1 MFRYL
6 LSILSFSV
14 LTPVPAKQRGQFVST
29 YPDYLEPIVSLS
41 TIWCE
46 CTTEISN
53 HCTAVLGTF
62 SPLACTWFWSL
73 CRFRNCQ
80 NWYLHVRSLQLDPS
94 RTAVFFVSTNP
105 ILHILLTSYNDPL
118 INRLKMRDSIQ
129 THCHMCANVYFA
141 AGKRPHVRPP
151 CFYMNFSNVTTAHA
165 STIIEHKMM
174 RTYIVLIGSRSHFDW
189 LKYSFPSSL
198 HSLTRIS
205 KWGLA
210 DRLANPE
217 KKVRH
222 HTAIS
227 ERVLPI
233 FFSDGRHL
241 SFIRATRSL
250 CSGLGLHA
258 LVPHVNGD
266 R

>member
-141 AGKRPHVRPP
+141 AGKRPHERPS
-151 CFYMNFSNVTTAHA
+151 C
-165 STIIEHKMM
+165 
-174 RTYIVLIGSRSHFDW
+174 LIW
-189 LKYSFPSSL
+189 T
-198 HSLTRIS
+198 SLTLRRRMQVQS
-205 KWGLA
+205 
-210 DRLANPE
+210 
-217 KKVRH
+217 
-222 HTAIS
+222 
-227 ERVLPI
+227 
-233 FFSDGRHL
+233 
-241 SFIRATRSL
+241 
-250 CSGLGLHA
+250 
-258 LVPHVNGD
+258 
-266 R
+266 

>member
-1 MFRYL
+1 MF
-6 LSILSFSV
+6 
-14 LTPVPAKQRGQFVST
+14 
-29 YPDYLEPIVSLS
+29 
-41 TIWCE
+41 
-46 CTTEISN
+46 N
-53 HCTAVLGTF
+53 
-62 SPLACTWFWSL
+62 
-73 CRFRNCQ
+73 
-80 NWYLHVRSLQLDPS
+80 
-94 RTAVFFVSTNP
+94 
-105 ILHILLTSYNDPL
+105 
-118 INRLKMRDSIQ
+118 
-129 THCHMCANVYFA
+129 
-141 AGKRPHVRPP
+141 
-151 CFYMNFSNVTTAHA
+151 MNFSNVTTAHA

-233 FFSDGRHL
+233 FFSNGRHL
-241 SFIRATRSL
+241 GFIRQQGHSAQ
-250 CSGLGLHA
+250 GLGYMLSYPVSTVIGSLKFYWGIKHIPEPG
-258 LVPHVNGD
+258 LVSIHSDVSQTFLIILLIDIG
-266 R
+266 

>member
-1 MFRYL
+1 MHL
-6 LSILSFSV
+6 ILISLSF
-14 LTPVPAKQRGQFVST
+14 PR
-29 YPDYLEPIVSLS
+29 LS
-41 TIWCE
+41 E
-46 CTTEISN
+46 LISSRQIPS
-53 HCTAVLGTF
+53 A
-62 SPLACTWFWSL
+62 
-73 CRFRNCQ
+73 
-80 NWYLHVRSLQLDPS
+80 RSLKEGG
-94 RTAVFFVSTNP
+94 VFREAQDTNP

-118 INRLKMRDSIQ
+118 INRLKMGDRIQ
-129 THCHMCANVYFA
+129 TRCHMCANVYFA

-210 DRLANPE
+210 DRLANIE

-233 FFSDGRHL
+233 FFSNGRHL
-241 SFIRATRSL
+241 GFIRQQGHSAQ
-250 CSGLGLHA
+250 GLGYMLSYPVSTVIGSLKFYWESSTSLSQVW
-258 LVPHVNGD
+258 LVYIRMFLRLFLSFCLSILANMFYPIP
-266 R
+266 